1 MKHPPRRRR
10 VWAGSQPVET
20 PPAAVAFYR
29 HPRWKSLALAL
40 AVAAAIAGTPFQR
53 ALIAEIFADHKRR
66 YRHRF
71 EVRDA
76 WGNAREI
83 SRWLAGKWIR
93 LFFGDCDDFAILV
106 LMAQVKAGIP
116 RGACR
121 LCMVVV
127 GGPPRHTGPAGR
139 RGGPGEGHL
148 VLVVQ
153 TEQGSL
159 VCDSLQARPLWGDDP
174 AFDGY
179 ELVAIEAPPVKP
191 GGVALWVSLQV
202 NTLADLL
209 PK

>member
-93 LFFGDCDDFAILV
+93 LFFGDCDDFAVML
-106 LMAQVKAGIP
+106 LMALTRAGLP
-116 RGACR
+116 RGACCLAQVR
-121 LCMVVV
+121 V
-127 GGPPRHTGPAGR
+127 A
-139 RGGPGEGHL
+139 GEGHL
-148 VLVVQ
+148 ILTVA

-159 VCDSLQARPLWGDDP
+159 VCDSLRPKPLWGDDP

-191 GGVALWVSLQV
+191 GGVARWVSLQS